1 MLPLELRLKL
11 RHEIREVFKMNRTY
25 ASFEP
30 RTSNVALDEF
40 IDAWWTNHKTLIEVM
55 STTPEWDWDHLAIV
69 KHKNLAGEVDF
80 VKAFHLFR
88 GMVYRAHDAAAL
100 GTKTDGPS
108 VIHCGVT
115 IAPLRNLMIELF
127 EELIL
132 DGLPL
137 SKCKAGSKNNKPFI
151 SAAAAGAYKEFLS
164 KEENRPSYKKGDG
177 QYVDRFEE
185 VFGFKFGR
193 YPEALF
199 SELLTTIGETYS
211 LYTNRRNE
219 MKAQLTTLLQDK
231 NNLDLF
237 KLSFL
242 RYLSVDKVSN
252 KTGEG
257 VDKTTIINK
266 MIDYYFKLTAVLT
279 TNNNTYSILADKTS
293 KPQKTIDEFMF
304 GNDNYNGVMSTVW
317 FQLPKD
323 ITVKN
328 RDSRGRFVVEN
339 RASYT
344 QILNL
349 ITQSVHAAFIDETYV
364 LSVHPCDIIN
374 GSLGATWGS
383 CHAFADTYPNNGIQY
398 YRYSEGGY
406 HAGNFGY
413 AAGNGLI
420 YYIPQKIYKDIP
432 LWQTPRIQRQWIW
445 VNSDLTAIRQN
456 FFYPGR
462 PNDKESA
469 RRAQELRVY
478 LQNLFSTV
486 NGTTGTADWR
496 IGKNVD
502 DVPFRDVAEGGRC
515 LGYND
520 PVMSR
525 VYVSKDKA
533 PKIKD
538 ILISK
543 NTSYF
548 NHPGQVIGSRNTHR
562 AVEDYLEYKYC
573 RITGKLMD
581 RNSGIN
587 VMTEEAKAERVV
599 CAVTKELYHPSE
611 MIKVGTSYYSYL
623 GFIQVKNKFRYC
635 EDTKQLEESYVAVTN
650 SLKQTIHYHDASHK
664 DIAQCKVCHAYFTED
679 VLIDG
684 YCPDHLPS
692 DNISIESIESKFR
705 TGTIALSFEDV
716 EQARNILVA
725 LGKVS
730 ELKWKSGRALADF
743 VPPTNSVVLF
753 VHKDSVITVNKNR
766 YEGMTLDISTIT
778 L

>member
-1 MLPLELRLKL
+1 MIPLELRLKL
-11 RHEIREVFKMNRTY
+11 RYELLEVFKMNEQY
-25 ASFEP
+25 ALQVHCF
-30 RTSNVALDEF
+30 SNVALDEF
-40 IDAWWTNHKTLIEVM
+40 INAWWTNHKTLIEVM
-55 STTPEWDWDHLAIV
+55 STTPEWDWEHLAIV

-88 GMVYRAHDAAAL
+88 GMVYRAHDAVAL
-100 GTKTDGPS
+100 GTKTDGPR
-108 VIHCGVT
+108 VTQCGVT

-137 SKCKAGSKNNKPFI
+137 TKCKAGSKNNKPFI
-151 SAAAAGAYKEFLS
+151 SAAASGVYKDFLS
-164 KEENRPSYKKGDG
+164 KEENRPSYKKDDG

-193 YPEALF
+193 YPEAIF
-199 SELLTTIGETYS
+199 TELLA
-211 LYTNRRNE
+211 LADLDKPNRRNAL
-219 MKAQLTTLLQDK
+219 KSNLVSLLDNK
-231 NNLDLF
+231 DNLFLF
-237 KLSFL
+237 KTSFL
-242 RYLSVDKVSN
+242 RYLAVDKVSN

-257 VDKTTIINK
+257 VDKTTVINK
-266 MIDYYFKLTAVLT
+266 MLDYYFKLTSVLT
-279 TNNNTYSILADKTS
+279 INNRMYSKEGSSNPIAH
-293 KPQKTIDEFMF
+293 KTIDEFMF
-304 GNDNYNGVMSTVW
+304 GTDTYNGVMSTIW

-328 RDSRGRFVVEN
+328 RDSRGRFVLEN
-339 RASYT
+339 KASYT
-344 QILNL
+344 QTLNL

-374 GSLGATWGS
+374 GSLGSTWGS
-383 CHAFADTYPNNGIQY
+383 CHAFSNVYPSNGIAY
-398 YRYSEGGY
+398 HRYGEGGY
-406 HAGNFGY
+406 HGGNFGF

-456 FFYPGR
+456 YFYPGR

-478 LQNLFSTV
+478 LQNLFSAV

-496 IGKNVD
+496 IGKDID
-502 DVPFRDVAEGGRC
+502 DVPFQDVTEGGPS
-515 LGYND
+515 LAYGD
-520 PVMSR
+520 PIMSR
-525 VYVSKDKA
+525 VYVAKDKV
-533 PKIKD
+533 PKIKN
-538 ILISK
+538 IIYSK

-548 NHPGQVIGSRNTHR
+548 NHPGQLWRSRNTHR
-562 AVEDYLEYKYC
+562 VIQDNLYERYC
-573 RITGKLMD
+573 KISGELLD
-581 RNSGIN
+581 RNAGNNS
-587 VMTEEAKAERVV
+587 MSEKCRAERIP
-599 CAVTKELYHPSE
+599 CSVTGTLHHPSE
-611 MIKVGTSYYSYL
+611 MIKVGSNYYTYL
-623 GFIQVKNKFRYC
+623 AFKKVKDNFKYC
-635 EDTKQLEESYVAVTN
+635 EDTKQLEEVYVAVTN
-650 SLKQTIHYHDASHK
+650 SLKQTLYYHDASHQ
-664 DIAQCKVCHAYFTED
+664 DIGQCKVCHAYFTED

-730 ELKWKSGRALADF
+730 ELKWKSGRALQDF
-743 VPPTNSVVLF
+743 IPPTNAVVLF
-753 VHKDSVITVNKNR
+753 VHKDAVITVNKNR